1 MSKTAARGLDR
12 AHIILG
18 CLQPGQTSSVY
29 TDALSRLSDRLH
41 YLDTSGD
48 RSQESGRHARFWFDT
63 RANLRPEM
71 EDRKRRF
78 DDKRKCAARSPMFSR
93 RPLSIFAGCS
103 YPLVNQNK

>member
-1 MSKTAARGLDR
+1 VLAAWADFVGVCRC
-12 AHIILG
+12 A
-18 CLQPGQTSSVY
+18 QP
-29 TDALSRLSDRLH
+29 LSDRLH